1 MAGILGDGV
10 MIRREQRKLVNN
22 ERLKLLATFVNGMGI
37 ATFAVGALAPL
48 FSDLDGPTG
57 IARVTA
63 ISSGIC
69 FIGACVL
76 HYLASTI
83 LKGLRP

>member
-1 MAGILGDGV
+1 MDIDA
-10 MIRREQRKLVNN
+10 QRKLVNN

-48 FSDLDGPTG
+48 FSDLGGPAG
-57 IARVTA
+57 ITRVTA
-63 ISSGIC
+63 VSSGIC
-69 FIGACVL
+69 FIGACCL
-76 HYLASTI
+76 HYFASTI